1 MAVELGENALLY
13 SIGSEFVINDCLTAQ
28 KSVNEEGQ
36 PLFIFVLNGEVTTS
50 LGFSEGFMYR
60 CIDEIVAVP

>member
-28 KSVNEEGQ
+28 KSVNEEGLSQ
-36 PLFIFVLNGEVTTS
+36 KLNEFSLMGSPFLFLF
-50 LGFSEGFMYR
+50 
-60 CIDEIVAVP
+60 